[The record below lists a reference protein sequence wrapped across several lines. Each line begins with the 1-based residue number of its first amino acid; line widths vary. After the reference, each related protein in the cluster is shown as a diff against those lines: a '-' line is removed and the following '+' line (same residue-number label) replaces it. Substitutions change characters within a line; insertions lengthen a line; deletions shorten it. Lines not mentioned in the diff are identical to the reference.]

1 MYRTLLTYVS
11 HQLIVMAFGSSE
23 IENVKITFFVGLSS
37 GKLLANNL
45 VIMFSIYLAK
55 AFI

>member
-1 MYRTLLTYVS
+1 MG
-11 HQLIVMAFGSSE
+11 FGSSE

-55 AFI
+55 GFHLNT